1 MPSRSLPVIKIVA
14 ILAVTMLV
22 ARLSVEDVASGSIGG
37 AIDIVTYEPPHT
49 PWGEPDLQGAYTNT
63 GERGTPMERPESL
76 SGRRH
81 DRMTPAELRRLQEVR
96 SKTHVRAPIEW
107 EPIFEDHP
115 SNRRAWLVVD
125 PPNGRIPPL
134 TPDAAR
140 RRNARADVWRQ
151 LGATAPWLSVGLF
164 SRCITRGMPESML
177 PYLYGNAY
185 EITQSPGFVA
195 IRYEMVNETRVI
207 PLDGRPPLDANIRS
221 YMGDARGHFEG
232 DSLVVETT
240 NFVGEPPYRGS
251 SRDLRLIERFTP
263 VTPDRLEW
271 RVTLH
276 DPATWTRPWTFVVDL
291 TRTSGRPL
299 EYACHE
305 GNYALRHLLSA
316 NLTRMHS
323 APHAAK

>member
-1 MPSRSLPVIKIVA
+1 MPSRSLPAINMVA

-22 ARLSVEDVASGSIGG
+22 ARLSVEDVASRPIGA
-37 AIDIVTYEPPHT
+37 AIDIATYKPPRT
-49 PWGEPDLQGAYTNT
+49 PWGEPDLQGAYTNAD
-63 GERGTPMERPESL
+63 ERGTPMERPESL
-76 SGRRH
+76 SGRRR
-81 DRMTPAELRRLQEVR
+81 DRMTPAELRRLQEARNRNLVG
-96 SKTHVRAPIEW
+96 APIEW
-107 EPIFEDHP
+107 EPIFEGHP

-140 RRNARADVWRQ
+140 RRNARAEVWRQ
-151 LGATAPWLSVGLF
+151 RGATAPWLSVGF
-164 SRCITRGMPESML
+164 FGRCITRGMPESML
-177 PYLYGNAY
+177 PWLYGNVY

-207 PLDGRPPLDANIRS
+207 PLDGRPPLDTNIRS
-221 YMGDARGHFEG
+221 YMGDARGHFES

-240 NFVGEPPYRGS
+240 NFAGEPQYRGS

-263 VTPDRLEW
+263 TSPDRVEW

-276 DPATWTRPWTFVVDL
+276 DTATWTRPWTFAVDL

-299 EYACHE
+299 EFACHE
-305 GNYALRHLLSA
+305 GNYALRNLLSA
-316 NLTRMHS
+316 NLTRMHG
-323 APHAAK
+323 APHAAR